1 MHRKMLLKRIVIAL
15 ALLPLLYACKDK
27 TVDPATDSKTNEW
40 ILSNMQY
47 WYYWN
52 DKLPANTD
60 MTMGPSDYFS
70 SLLYKYDRTSNPN
83 GDRFSWIQ
91 ESADELTSS
100 LNGKTKTTGLDYR
113 LVIYPS
119 GSTNVVGIVLYI
131 LPGSPAAKAG
141 FKRGDIFTHID
152 DQKLT
157 TSNYTTL
164 LRGDGPL
171 KFTVGTVTDAGVIT
185 EGTTQRTAAKLE
197 LQEDPIHFDTLYQ
210 NGSNKVGYIVYHQ
223 FVPGPDSVSG
233 SKAYDQKLD
242 NIFAKFKSAG
252 VNSLILDLRYNGGGY
267 VSSATNLASLMG
279 KVTNNDVFYYKEYN
293 STVTPVLEKQYGASF
308 FYEKFQAKSQNIGQN
323 LTNLVIITSKNSAS
337 ASELLINGLKPFMNV
352 TLVGDVTYGKNVG
365 SITITGKDKGIKW
378 GMQPIV
384 TKSFNSL
391 KKSDYSVGF
400 TPTHTVIEGTKLY
413 PYGSLKDPLLATSM
427 NVITGAPLAR
437 SGAQASTPAYLEIG
451 SSIGNKAGGS
461 NMFFDR

>member
-1 MHRKMLLKRIVIAL
+1 
-15 ALLPLLYACKDK
+15 
-27 TVDPATDSKTNEW
+27 
-40 ILSNMQY
+40 
-47 WYYWN
+47 
-52 DKLPANTD
+52 
-60 MTMGPSDYFS
+60 
-70 SLLYKYDRTSNPN
+70 
-83 GDRFSWIQ
+83 
-91 ESADELTSS
+91 
-100 LNGKTKTTGLDYR
+100 
-113 LVIYPS
+113 
-119 GSTNVVGIVLYI
+119 
-131 LPGSPAAKAG
+131 
-141 FKRGDIFTHID
+141 
-152 DQKLT
+152 
-157 TSNYTTL
+157 
-164 LRGDGPL
+164 
-171 KFTVGTVTDAGVIT
+171 
-185 EGTTQRTAAKLE
+185 
-197 LQEDPIHFDTLYQ
+197 
-210 NGSNKVGYIVYHQ
+210 
-223 FVPGPDSVSG
+223 
-233 SKAYDQKLD
+233 
-242 NIFAKFKSAG
+242 
-252 VNSLILDLRYNGGGY
+252 
-267 VSSATNLASLMG
+267 
-279 KVTNNDVFYYKEYN
+279 
-293 STVTPVLEKQYGASF
+293 TPVLEKQYGASF

>member
-1 MHRKMLLKRIVIAL
+1 MLLKRIIISLV
-15 ALLPLLYACKDK
+15 LLPLLYACKDK
-27 TVDPATDSKTNEW
+27 TVEPATDSQTNDW
-40 ILSNMQY
+40 ILSNMKY

-52 DKLPANTD
+52 DKIPASPD
-60 MTMGPSDYFS
+60 MSRGPSEFFS

-100 LNGKTKTTGLDYR
+100 LNGNTKTTGLDYR

-119 GSTNVVGIVLYI
+119 GSSNVVGIVLYT

-152 DQKLT
+152 GQKLT
-157 TSNYTTL
+157 TTNYNSL

-171 KFTVGTVTDAGVIT
+171 KFTIGSISDAGVIT
-185 EGTTQRTAAKLE
+185 EGTTQKEAAKLD
-197 LQEDPIHFDTLYQ
+197 LQEDPIHYDTTYQ
-210 NGSNKVGYIVYHQ
+210 YGSDKIGYIVYHQ

-242 NIFAKFKSAG
+242 GIFAKFKSSG

-267 VSSATNLASLMG
+267 VSSATNLASLIG
-279 KVTNNDVFYYKEYN
+279 KVTNNDIFYYKEYN
-293 STVTPVLEKQYGASF
+293 ATVTPALEKQYGASF
-308 FYEKFQAKSQNIGQN
+308 FYEKFQTKSQNIGQSLNN
-323 LTNLVIITSKNSAS
+323 LIIITSKNSAS

-391 KKSDYSVGF
+391 KQSDYSVGF
-400 TPTHTVIEGTKLY
+400 TPTASVIEGSKLY
-413 PYGSLKDPLLATSM
+413 AYGSLRDPLLNKALSM
-427 NVITGAPLAR
+427 ITGSPLAR
-437 SGAQASTPAYLEIG
+437 GRVTESTPVYQEI
-451 SSIGNKAGGS
+451 SSSVTSKAAGS